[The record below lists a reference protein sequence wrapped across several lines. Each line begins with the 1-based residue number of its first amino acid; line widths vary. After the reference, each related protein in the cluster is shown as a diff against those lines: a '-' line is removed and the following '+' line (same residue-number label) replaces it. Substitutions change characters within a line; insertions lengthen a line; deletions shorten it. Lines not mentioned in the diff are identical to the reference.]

1 MRFLENPIKWEPSSK
16 VTEEMKQAAIDS
28 IARELYSQLRKLARK
43 RLISDPVLDWGTAF
57 SRRGTGSTR
66 VRARDIAMIYDLAV
80 PIPDETVDGEMDEFI
95 VDITELVRE
104 AVKEGGGKL
113 VERHK

>member
-1 MRFLENPIKWEPSSK
+1 MRFLENPIRWEPSSK
-16 VTEEMKQAAIDS
+16 VTEEMKQAAINS
-28 IARELYSQLRKLARK
+28 IAREVYSQLRRLARE
-43 RLISDPVLDWGTAF
+43 RLITDPVLDWGTAY

-80 PIPDETVDGEMDEFI
+80 PIPDETVDSEMDKFI

-104 AVKEGGGKL
+104 AVKVGGGKL
-113 VERHK
+113 VERNE